1 MPRVLACKNNI
12 SLEKAQT
19 QIDNLVTENN
29 DSSLRYGPDLKN
41 LLIKTCLSSP
51 VIAISV
57 WIRNVIKTYFGLYT
71 TELKVLYNLDLRG
84 GICSYFKMSGTIFE
98 KISSYVTFGTNSKII
113 KTIGFWEIF
122 YLLFQYILILL
133 ACYNLFLNKQ
143 FNVLFLLLSFI
154 IYFALITGHDG
165 FGRYRMIFEPVLI
178 ILNSVGISQ
187 FLNILFKQ
195 EKYA

>member
-1 MPRVLACKNNI
+1 MACKNNI